1 MIILTASCWKYCYH
15 LSKTVENHII
25 KQEAWNGHASY
36 LKIQMQTIVF
46 LGCYNSLM
54 ILVVNILIKL
64 FLVSFPA
71 TFRIVTQCSSPRQ
84 C

>member
-25 KQEAWNGHASY
+25 KQEARNGHASY

-46 LGCYNSLM
+46 
-54 ILVVNILIKL
+54 
-64 FLVSFPA
+64 
-71 TFRIVTQCSSPRQ
+71 
-84 C
+84 